1 MDLKCLSEPI
11 NELAQYIKKHFFLSF
26 ALAAVVA
33 LIYGK
38 QAFST
43 DFYIDAEV
51 ILNNAHTVYNWDS
64 IGRFGLVALKY
75 LIGNNWY
82 NPYFEAALYL
92 AALWL
97 LGMSTVCL
105 FSVLNRQLGDGIS
118 FIFVSLFLFFPTY
131 ADQFMFRFQS
141 FEVVFAMFLA
151 VFATRYF
158 YLFIKK
164 KNYSAYI
171 LAVFLAV
178 FAFGIYQ
185 SMVNL
190 LICLYIAV
198 YLFSVSESS
207 KTERKRLVKNE
218 ILHFCVSF
226 IVYELIVQLFFS
238 SGSYLSSQIGWF
250 SGDVRSVILNL
261 LAYIKR
267 ILFALDVFYPI
278 TYLSCVLCSI
288 LFLVWTFIYNR
299 KKFVPYLIGIGGLL
313 ASLFFLAIGM
323 GTPSP
328 YRAQCM
334 LPFVCAVIWLF
345 MALWLKERGVYRY
358 IVCIL
363 LGVIFM
369 CCQSAVLMRL
379 FYTQD
384 IIRDADKTIAV
395 QMMTR
400 ISDMDTQDGGKPV
413 VFLGHMDA
421 KTNASCYTKR
431 EAASYLSYSV
441 YEFAYIEG
449 VPVDTPD
456 YFNSLRILGY
466 FETMG
471 FDYAAPSVELVE
483 AAKAEGTA
491 MESWPAAD
499 SVRETADC
507 VIVKLSD

>member
-1 MDLKCLSEPI
+1 MDLKCLTQPI
-11 NELAQYIKKHFFLSF
+11 NELVQYIKKHYFLSF
-26 ALAAVVA
+26 AVAAAVS

-51 ILNNAHTVYNWDS
+51 ILNNAHTIYNWDS
-64 IGRFGLVALKY
+64 IGRFGLIALKY

-82 NPYFEAALYL
+82 NPYFEAVLYL
-92 AALWL
+92 IFLWF
-97 LGMSTVCL
+97 LGMAAGCL
-105 FSVLNRQLGDGIS
+105 FSVICQELSDGIA
-118 FIFVSLFLFFPTY
+118 FLFVGLFLIAPVY

-141 FEVVFAMFLA
+141 FEVVFAMLLA

-158 YLFIKK
+158 YLLIKK
-164 KNYSAYI
+164 RNYYASALVI
-171 LAVFLAV
+171 LFSI
-178 FAFGIYQ
+178 FSFGIYQ

-190 LICLYIAV
+190 QICLYIAV
-198 YLFSVSESS
+198 YLFSVSKSD
-207 KTERKRLVKNE
+207 KAQRRYLIKNA
-218 ILHFCVSF
+218 ILHFGISF
-226 IVYELIVQLFFS
+226 ALYEMIVQLFFS
-238 SGSYLSSQIGWF
+238 SGNYLSSQIGWL
-250 SGDVRSVILNL
+250 SGDLRAVIWNL

-267 ILFALDVFYPI
+267 ILFALDVFYPM
-278 TYLSCVLCSI
+278 TYFCCVLCSV
-288 LFLVWTFIYNR
+288 LFLVWTLLHN
-299 KKFVPYLIGIGGLL
+299 KAKFVPYLAGIGGLL
-313 ASLFFLAIGM
+313 ASLFFLSFVM

-334 LPFVCAVIWLF
+334 LPFVCASIWLF
-345 MALWLKERGVYRY
+345 MTRWFKERGKVPYR
-358 IVCIL
+358 VCVITGVFFL
-363 LGVIFM
+363 L
-369 CCQSAVLMRL
+369 CQSAVLMRL

-384 IIRDADKTIAV
+384 TIRDADRMTAV

-400 ISDMDTQDGGKPV
+400 LAQIDGADDGKPI

-456 YFNSLRILGY
+456 YFNTLRILGY

-471 FDYAAPSVELVE
+471 FPYTAPSAELAA
-483 AAKAEGTA
+483 AAKAQGA
-491 MESWPAAD
+491 DMERWPAAD
-499 SVRETADC
+499 SVRDTADC